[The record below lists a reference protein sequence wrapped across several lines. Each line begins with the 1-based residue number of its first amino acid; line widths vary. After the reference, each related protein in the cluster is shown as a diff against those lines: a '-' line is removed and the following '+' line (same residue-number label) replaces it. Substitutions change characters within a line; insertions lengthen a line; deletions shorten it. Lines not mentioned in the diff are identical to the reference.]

1 VDCLNVIAPA
11 KEIRLRKS
19 YVPWFDAE
27 LVKLSTIRDKLHKK
41 AMKSQLK
48 KDSTDFSLFVSARN
62 RFRAVF
68 KAKMTSNYEEKSDF
82 IKKRSSENTEFF
94 EICDSNKKIC
104 INRTSSV
111 NKN

>member
-1 VDCLNVIAPA
+1 MNVIAPA

-48 KDSTDFSLFVSARN
+48 KDSTDFSLFVGARN

-68 KAKMTSNYEEKSDF
+68 KAKMTSYYEEKSDF
-82 IKKRSSENTEFF
+82 KKNGPVKTWNFLKSVIQT
-94 EICDSNKKIC
+94 KK
-104 INRTSSV
+104 SV
-111 NKN
+111 SK